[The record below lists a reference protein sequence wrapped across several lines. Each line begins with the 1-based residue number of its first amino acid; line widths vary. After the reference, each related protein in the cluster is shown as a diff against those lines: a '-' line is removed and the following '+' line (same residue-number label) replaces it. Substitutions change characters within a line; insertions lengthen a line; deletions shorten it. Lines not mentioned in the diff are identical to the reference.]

1 MEDCCA
7 VCAEP
12 LEWTAYGPCGH
23 TEACSKCVIRL
34 RFVMDDKR
42 CVICQQINPCVLVT
56 RFMGSYTS
64 TVPSS
69 EFPHLGVSPP
79 LMSILDH
86 QNSSVSSL
94 PVLEKY
100 RSS

>member
-23 TEACSKCVIRL
+23 TEACSKCVMRL

-64 TVPSS
+64 TLPAS
-69 EFPHLGVSPP
+69 EFPSLGV
-79 LMSILDH
+79 
-86 QNSSVSSL
+86 
-94 PVLEKY
+94 
-100 RSS
+100 RSRHLCTIRPNLRLSDC

>member
-23 TEACSKCVIRL
+23 TEACSKCVMRL

-42 CVICQQINPCVLVT
+42 CVICQQINPSVLVT

-64 TVPSS
+64 TLPSS
-69 EFPHLGVSPP
+69 EFPNLGVRAW
-79 LMSILDH
+79 H
-86 QNSSVSSL
+86 QAL
-94 PVLEKY
+94 
-100 RSS
+100 